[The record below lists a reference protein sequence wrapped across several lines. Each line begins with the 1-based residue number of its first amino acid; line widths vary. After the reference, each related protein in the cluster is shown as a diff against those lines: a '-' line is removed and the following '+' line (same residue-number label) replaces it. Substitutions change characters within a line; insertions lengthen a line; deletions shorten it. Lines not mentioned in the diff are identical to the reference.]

1 MRPAQLGELI
11 NAPSLG
17 KVVKKM
23 INQVPRVQLE
33 ASIQPLTRGLLRMD
47 LILTPDFQWDQEQH
61 GFVEPFLILVLC
73 CCCQCFYYRCSRVL
87 IMARFRYIEEFRV
100 KTKV

>member
-23 INQVPRVQLE
+23 INQIPRLQLE

-47 LILTPDFQWDQEQH
+47 LILTPDFQWEQEQH
-61 GFVEPFLILVLC
+61 GYVEPFLILVRMHSRPPLLC
-73 CCCQCFYYRCSRVL
+73 SIL
-87 IMARFRYIEEFRV
+87 PSHLLPNNH
-100 KTKV
+100 